1 VSIAR
6 IGMGPRLGV
15 SIVLLLRTD
24 LVPRLKG
31 TADIILWVGVI
42 LDFMTF
48 ANSVLR
54 IPIILQ
60 LVWARIAL
68 LPKPSIFC
76 GV

>member
-31 TADIILWVGVI
+31 TAEIILWVGVI